1 MPELTIV
8 SRKLN
13 ELRVSLQPNVETLT
27 DATALRR
34 GGSRARLQK
43 HVRNGSADA
52 TALRRGSSRLLLNS
66 KANYKEHKRETPRR
80 KAVASLSECH
90 SRLG

>member
-27 DATALRR
+27 DATALRC
-34 GGSRARLQK
+34 GGSRARLQNTSET
-43 HVRNGSADA
+43 V
-52 TALRRGSSRLLLNS
+52 LRM
-66 KANYKEHKRETPRR
+66 PRPC
-80 KAVASLSECH
+80 AV
-90 SRLG
+90 